1 LSSTRRSIG
10 TWTGRR
16 RHRTRQNIAWQRDGD
31 KAAPGQIAAVG
42 VSHGSLDGCRTHR
55 GIRGDG
61 IVMEIDL
68 VVTTIGPAQDREQIR
83 LHAMTI
89 VKTVTVLLAAS
100 LPL

>member
-1 LSSTRRSIG
+1 
-10 TWTGRR
+10 
-16 RHRTRQNIAWQRDGD
+16 
-31 KAAPGQIAAVG
+31 
-42 VSHGSLDGCRTHR
+42 
-55 GIRGDG
+55 
-61 IVMEIDL
+61 MEIDL